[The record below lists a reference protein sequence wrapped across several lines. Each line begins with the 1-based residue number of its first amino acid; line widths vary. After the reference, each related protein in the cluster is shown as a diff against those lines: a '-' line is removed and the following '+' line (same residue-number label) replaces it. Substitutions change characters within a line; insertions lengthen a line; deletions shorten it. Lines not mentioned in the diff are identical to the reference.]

1 LFTDIDSKIKV
12 EMRILIFA
20 LGTQLVSCVLI
31 NSHHHITLDHNI
43 TLKIEKEVSQFIDEL
58 YSE

>member
-1 LFTDIDSKIKV
+1 
-12 EMRILIFA
+12 MRIFIFA
-20 LGTQLVSCVLI
+20 LGTQWVSCALI

-43 TLKIEKEVSQFIDEL
+43 TLKIQREVSQFIDEL

>member
-1 LFTDIDSKIKV
+1 
-12 EMRILIFA
+12 MRIWFLA
-20 LGTQLVSCVLI
+20 LCTQLASCALM

-43 TLKIEKEVSQFIDEL
+43 TLKIEKEVRQFIEEL

>member
-1 LFTDIDSKIKV
+1 
-12 EMRILIFA
+12 MRILILA
-20 LGTQLVSCVLI
+20 LCTQLASCALM

-43 TLKIEKEVSQFIDEL
+43 TLKIEKEVRQFIEEL

>member
-1 LFTDIDSKIKV
+1 
-12 EMRILIFA
+12 MRILILA
-20 LGTQLVSCVLI
+20 LGTQLASCALI

-43 TLKIEKEVSQFIDEL
+43 TLKIQREVSQFIDEL

>member
-1 LFTDIDSKIKV
+1 
-12 EMRILIFA
+12 MRILIFA
-20 LGTQLVSCVLI
+20 LGTQWVSCALI

-43 TLKIEKEVSQFIDEL
+43 TLKIEKEVSQLIDEL